1 MPPLKRWLL
10 CLGLNVIIR
19 YRVKWMKFITS
30 PEVGAAQ
37 NAGNTDVVTSLQA
50 NYLLIIHEYEIT
62 HSKKQLCV
70 YFHDTIKTCWQPVKI
85 TICVNSS
92 HSHSYSLD
100 VFLGAKF
107 YTRIWVLDSSSVGR
121 YETWLSAPPPPPHPP
136 TPPPPPPPPPHP
148 PTPPP
153 PPPPRAA
160 NLYKTQQNE
169 NGQWDHKKSCRTSSV
184 KLLFSISYDL

>member
-70 YFHDTIKTCWQPVKI
+70 YFHDTIKTCWQARIRRFSDQRCTPIRAIVQAPDWHVNYYWI
-85 TICVNSS
+85 VEWIFLVVIICVWNFHYAWCIISIQWS
-92 HSHSYSLD
+92 MLESLSWK
-100 VFLGAKF
+100 VIF
-107 YTRIWVLDSSSVGR
+107 
-121 YETWLSAPPPPPHPP
+121 
-136 TPPPPPPPPPHP
+136 
-148 PTPPP
+148 
-153 PPPPRAA
+153 
-160 NLYKTQQNE
+160 NQ
-169 NGQWDHKKSCRTSSV
+169 
-184 KLLFSISYDL
+184 